1 MSQTASRVQGGRE
14 GVGRT
19 GVRTAKDRL
28 VILDP
33 EAPGGF
39 RKASYGP
46 VVNGRPLRSPAMR
59 RLVGNLV
66 AHQRRWA
73 ERDRQ
78 EAVWVERQMAAALP
92 LTVAQT
98 RMLRRVKD
106 DLRRSA
112 TESTDVL
119 S

>member
-1 MSQTASRVQGGRE
+1 MKG
-14 GVGRT
+14 
-19 GVRTAKDRL
+19 L

-39 RKASYGP
+39 RKVSYGP

-59 RLVGNLV
+59 KLVGNLV
-66 AHQRRWA
+66 MHQLRWV

-78 EAVWVERQMAAALP
+78 EAAWVERQMATAPP

-98 RMLRRVKD
+98 RMLRRVKT
-106 DLRRSA
+106 DLMRSA
-112 TESTDVL
+112 QRS
-119 S
+119 

>member
-1 MSQTASRVQGGRE
+1 MKG
-14 GVGRT
+14 
-19 GVRTAKDRL
+19 L

-39 RKASYGP
+39 RKVSYGP

-59 RLVGNLV
+59 KLVGNLV
-66 AHQRRWA
+66 KSQLRWA

-78 EAVWVERQMAAALP
+78 EAIWVERQMATAPP

-98 RMLRRVKD
+98 QMLRRVKT
-106 DLRRSA
+106 DLTRAAQR
-112 TESTDVL
+112 
-119 S
+119 